1 MTFGMIIPVP
11 PNAPTN
17 HPIAVPSYLPME
29 VPLSI
34 PLMMLVLVVPTKTPA
49 DLPQYHLLYPGIL
62 HPLLHQQL
70 HLPSLP
76 HNLFLHNRP
85 VISDKPLMEGVADSA
100 AKEKEDNIVL
110 SETAKSQLTF
120 VELILAAKRSN
131 IVSV

>member
-1 MTFGMIIPVP
+1 
-11 PNAPTN
+11 
-17 HPIAVPSYLPME
+17 
-29 VPLSI
+29 
-34 PLMMLVLVVPTKTPA
+34 MMLVLVVPTKTPTN
-49 DLPQYHLLYPGIL
+49 LPQYRLLYPGIL

-70 HLPSLP
+70 HLSSLP
-76 HNLFLHNRP
+76 HNLFHHNRQ

-100 AKEKEDNIVL
+100 EKEKEDNIVL